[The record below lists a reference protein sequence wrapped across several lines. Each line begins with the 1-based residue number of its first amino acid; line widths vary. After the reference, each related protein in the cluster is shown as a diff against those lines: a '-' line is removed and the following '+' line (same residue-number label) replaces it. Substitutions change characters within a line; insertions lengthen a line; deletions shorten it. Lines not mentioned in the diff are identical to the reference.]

1 MNEKLYFANRNRSR
15 LRWDKLAC
23 EAYATITVDGAEQLF
38 RPPPENINARP
49 NVVAPNQAVTSS
61 VEPVCSMVANGSGVA
76 ILSNLLLHLW
86 SLEGNRI
93 ETLTVTDK
101 VTPMSVGLAW
111 HRERKFGPET
121 QAFSNCFHDSF
132 LAPRQLSAR
141 R

>member
-1 MNEKLYFANRNRSR
+1 MS
-15 LRWDKLAC
+15 
-23 EAYATITVDGAEQLF
+23 EQHCVPPHGRYGRF
-38 RPPPENINARP
+38 IRPPPENINARP

-61 VEPVCSMVANGSGVA
+61 VEPVCSMVANGCGVA

-111 HRERKFGPET
+111 HRERKFGPEM